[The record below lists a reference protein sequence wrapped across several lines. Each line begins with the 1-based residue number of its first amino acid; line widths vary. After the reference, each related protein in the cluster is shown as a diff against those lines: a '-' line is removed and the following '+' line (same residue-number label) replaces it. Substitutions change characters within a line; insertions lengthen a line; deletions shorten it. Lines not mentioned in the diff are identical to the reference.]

1 MNIFSTA
8 PITYAQAALGG
19 KIRIST
25 VDGEVEYEVKPGT
38 QTDTKVKLKG
48 KGVPNL
54 KNPTQRGDHY
64 VTLVVQ
70 VPEKLT
76 AEQKRILN
84 EYEQATL
91 VETRPATDSVGTSFS
106 FGDHKKRKK
115 K

>member
-1 MNIFSTA
+1 MGGNI
-8 PITYAQAALGG
+8 
-19 KIRIST
+19 KIHTIE
-25 VDGEVEYEVKPGT
+25 GEIDYTIPPGT

>member
-1 MNIFSTA
+1 MLRSLLIVIRSSRDRNTIFTPPNRSHSHTI
-8 PITYAQAALGG
+8 P
-19 KIRIST
+19 
-25 VDGEVEYEVKPGT
+25 PGT